1 MSSTSWYQFLAIAG
15 ALAVVDS
22 VLIGG
27 TLGVAVQVGTGTLVG
42 DGAGGV
48 NTGAGGWPDNSR
60 GSERPGA
67 AASVSTTVSQ

>member
-1 MSSTSWYQFLAIAG
+1 MSSPSWYQFLAIAG

-27 TLGVAVQVGTGTLVG
+27 TLGVAVQVGTVTLVG

-48 NTGAGGWPDNSR
+48 NIAGGWPDNSR